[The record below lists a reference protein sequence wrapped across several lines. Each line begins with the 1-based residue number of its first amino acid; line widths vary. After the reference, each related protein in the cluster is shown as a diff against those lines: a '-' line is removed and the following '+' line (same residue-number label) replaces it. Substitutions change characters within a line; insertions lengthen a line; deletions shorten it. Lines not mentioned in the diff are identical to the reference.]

1 MSQADI
7 PADILAM
14 PVADRIELVS
24 KIWDSIADDAAI
36 GLSDDHREILEQ
48 RLADHQ
54 RSPEQGTS
62 WETLKK
68 QLRGNQ

>member
-7 PADILAM
+7 RADILAM
-14 PVADRIELVS
+14 PVADRIELVA

-36 GLSDDHREILEQ
+36 GLSGDHRKVLEQ

-54 RSPEQGTS
+54 KSPVQGTS
-62 WETLKK
+62 WEALKK
-68 QLRGNQ
+68 QLRGN